1 MPSLPRLFS
10 RSPAFTAGFIILA
23 IVILVAAGAPYIAP
37 YSPTDP
43 SGVRFQGSSA
53 QHLLGTDYLGRDV
66 LSRVIYGARVSLS
79 VAFPAVGL
87 ALLLGGML
95 GIIAGF
101 WGGWVDEAIMRV
113 LDMFF
118 AFPVILLAITIV
130 AIFGASVPTLI
141 FTIGV
146 VYTPRFARVSRAPV
160 LAVKELEYVE
170 ASRSLGGGQLRTLF
184 VHVVPNSNTPV
195 VVEVS
200 LSLARALFTEA
211 ALSFLGLGPP
221 PPNPTWG
228 SMIGS
233 SRQYLE
239 IAPWSVVGP
248 GIAITI
254 AVISFVLMGNG
265 LRRVLA
271 GR

>member
-1 MPSLPRLFS
+1 MKPLRVASKNPSL
-10 RSPAFTAGFIILA
+10 
-23 IVILVAAGAPYIAP
+23 AAGAVLLVLVILAAIFAPVVAP
-37 YSPTDP
+37 YSPVDP
-43 SGVRFQGSSA
+43 SGIRFAMPSA
-53 QHLLGTDYLGRDV
+53 EHLLGTDYLGRDV

-79 VAFPAVGL
+79 VAFPSVAL
-87 ALLLGGML
+87 ALVLGGTL
-95 GIIAGF
+95 GIVAGF
-101 WGGWVDEAIMRV
+101 FGGWIDEAIMRV
-113 LDMFF
+113 LDVFF

-130 AIFGASVPTLI
+130 AVLGPSIPTLI
-141 FTIGV
+141 VTIGV

-160 LAVKELEYVE
+160 LAVKRLEFVE
-170 ASRSLGGGQLRTLF
+170 AAKGLGASSMRSLF
-184 VHVVPNSNTPV
+184 MHVVPNANSPV

-228 SMIGS
+228 SMIGG

-239 IAPWSVVGP
+239 IAPWSVLGP

-254 AVISFVLMGNG
+254 AVISLVLMGNG
-265 LRRVLA
+265 LRHRF
-271 GR
+271 GSS

>member
-1 MPSLPRLFS
+1 MNPLR
-10 RSPAFTAGFIILA
+10 IILKNPP
-23 IVILVAAGAPYIAP
+23 LAAGAALLTLVILAAIFAPVVAP
-37 YSPTDP
+37 YSPVDP
-43 SGVRFQGSSA
+43 SGIRFQPPSA
-53 QHLLGTDYLGRDV
+53 EHLLGTDYLGRDV

-79 VAFPAVGL
+79 VAFPSVGL
-87 ALLLGGML
+87 ALLLGGFL
-95 GIIAGF
+95 GIVAGF
-101 WGGWVDEAIMRV
+101 FGGWVDEVVMRV

-130 AIFGASVPTLI
+130 AVFGSSIPTLI
-141 FTIGV
+141 LTIGI

-160 LAVKELEYVE
+160 LAVKQLEFVE
-170 ASRSLGGGQLRTLF
+170 AAHGLGASSMRTLF
-184 VHVVPNSNTPV
+184 AHVVPNSSSPV
-195 VVEVS
+195 VVEIS

-239 IAPWSVVGP
+239 IAPWSVLGP

-254 AVISFVLMGNG
+254 AVISFVLIGNG
-265 LRRVLA
+265 LRRRF
-271 GR
+271 GSS

>member
-1 MPSLPRLFS
+1 MLLRTASRNPSL
-10 RSPAFTAGFIILA
+10 TAGAVLLSLVILA
-23 IVILVAAGAPYIAP
+23 AVFAPMVAP
-37 YSPTDP
+37 YSPVDP
-43 SGVRFQGSSA
+43 TGVRFEMPSA
-53 QHLLGTDYLGRDV
+53 EHLLGTDYLGRDV

-79 VAFPAVGL
+79 VAFPSVAL
-87 ALLLGGML
+87 ALLLGGLL
-95 GIIAGF
+95 GIVAGF
-101 WGGWVDEAIMRV
+101 FGGWVDEVVMRI

-130 AIFGASVPTLI
+130 AVFGSSIPTLI

-160 LAVKELEYVE
+160 LAVKELEFVE
-170 ASRSLGGGQLRTLF
+170 AATSLGASRLRTLF
-184 VHVVPNSNTPV
+184 THVVPNSSSPV
-195 VVEVS
+195 LVEVS
-200 LSLARALFTEA
+200 LSLGRALFTEA

-239 IAPWSVVGP
+239 IAPWSVMGP
-248 GIAITI
+248 GIAITV
-254 AVISFVLMGNG
+254 AVISFVLLGNG
-265 LRRVLA
+265 LRRRF
-271 GR
+271 GSS

>member
-1 MPSLPRLFS
+1 MLLRTASRNPSLTGGALLL
-10 RSPAFTAGFIILA
+10 GLVILA
-23 IVILVAAGAPYIAP
+23 AVFAPMVAP
-37 YSPTDP
+37 YSPVDP
-43 SGVRFQGSSA
+43 SGVRFEMPSA
-53 QHLLGTDYLGRDV
+53 EHLLGTDYLGRDV

-79 VAFPAVGL
+79 VAFPSVAL
-87 ALLLGGML
+87 ALLLGGLL
-95 GIIAGF
+95 GIVAGF
-101 WGGWVDEAIMRV
+101 FGGWVDEVVMRI

-130 AIFGASVPTLI
+130 AVFGSSIPTLI

-160 LAVKELEYVE
+160 LAVKELEFVE
-170 ASRSLGGGQLRTLF
+170 AATSLGASRLRTLF
-184 VHVVPNSNTPV
+184 THVVPNSSSPV
-195 VVEVS
+195 LVEVS
-200 LSLARALFTEA
+200 LSLGRALFTEA

-239 IAPWSVVGP
+239 IAPWSVMGP
-248 GIAITI
+248 GIAITV
-254 AVISFVLMGNG
+254 AVISFVLLGNG
-265 LRRVLA
+265 LRRRF
-271 GR
+271 GSS

>member
-1 MPSLPRLFS
+1 MISFRELRK
-10 RSPAFTAGFIILA
+10 SPAFVSGLVILA
-23 IVILVAAGAPYIAP
+23 IVIMVAVFAPAFAP

-43 SGVRFQGSSA
+43 SGIRFASPSPE
-53 QHLLGTDYLGRDV
+53 HPLGTDYLGRDV

-79 VAFPAVGL
+79 VVFPAVGL
-87 ALLLGGML
+87 ALVLGGIL
-95 GIIAGF
+95 GIVAGF
-101 WGGWVDEAIMRV
+101 WGGWVDEAIMRI

-130 AIFGASVPTLI
+130 AVFGASVPTLI
-141 FTIGV
+141 VTIGV
-146 VYTPRFARVSRAPV
+146 VYAPRFARVSRAPV

-170 ASRSLGGGQLRTLF
+170 AARSLGGGSLRTLF
-184 VHVVPNSNTPV
+184 LHVVPNANAPV
-195 VVEVS
+195 IVETS

-221 PPNPTWG
+221 PPDPTWG
-228 SMIGS
+228 SMIGG

-239 IAPWSVVGP
+239 IAPWSVLGP

-265 LRRVLA
+265 ARRVLA
-271 GR
+271 KD